1 MTNFIV
7 LFTGLLVNYSQSTMT
22 SVVDSIVDQLADIGI
37 TTYFLVTGGAIVPFV
52 DAVGRSSKAKYYCFQ
67 HEQAAAMAAEGY
79 YRASGKIAAV
89 LVTSGPG
96 VQNILNGVCGCWYDS
111 IPALFISG
119 QVNVSESL
127 DSIKSAPRQL
137 GFQEFP
143 VESTFASCT
152 KYVKKILNVEEIQP
166 VFSTAITTMVSGRKG
181 PVLIDFPVNLQMGP
195 GSVSLTL
202 PTEPPLPSVSNIS
215 TILQGSTRPLVVIG
229 NGCRGH
235 IDGVRSWLETS
246 NIPFVTSWV
255 ACDLFE
261 HSHPLRIGY
270 HGVYGDRVA
279 NLAMQNADLLL
290 ILGSRMDTRQTGG
303 NLKVC
308 STQST
313 KIMVDIDVD
322 EISKLSERGFV
333 IDIQINSSV
342 DAFMRSNPALPHPC
356 ADQWMTLIAEWKEMV
371 GTEPNRVP
379 GDVYDI
385 IKSIQLPEECI
396 VIPDC
401 GGNLVWAMQSI
412 SLGPKQ
418 KLFTNFGNSSMGYA
432 LPASI
437 GAAIAID
444 KKIPIVCICGDGGIQ
459 MNVQEFQTMASLN
472 LPITV
477 LIINNSGY
485 GIIRQFQ
492 DQYFGSRYTATS
504 SEEVFGATGV
514 DIVTI
519 AKAYGIDGKIAT
531 HDLTIDLK
539 PFVYDVQIAPTQKI
553 YPKLEFGN
561 ALENMSPLFPQI
573 EGLMIAPYT
582 QANKGSGWVSK

>member
-1 MTNFIV
+1 MP
-7 LFTGLLVNYSQSTMT
+7 
-22 SVVDSIVDQLADIGI
+22 SIVDDIVENLAAIGI

-52 DAVGRSSKAKYYCFQ
+52 DAVGRSDKTRHYCFQ

-127 DSIKSAPRQL
+127 DCIKSSPRQL

-152 KYVKKILNVEEIQP
+152 KYAKKILKADEIQT
-166 VFSTAITTMVSGRKG
+166 VFATAITKMMSGRRG
-181 PVLIDFPVNLQMGP
+181 PVLIDFPVNLQMGRGP
-195 GSVSLTL
+195 ISFSL
-202 PTEPPLPSVSNIS
+202 PTPEILPPCRNVGALLV
-215 TILQGSTRPLVVIG
+215 GATRPLIIIG
-229 NGCRGH
+229 NGCRDH
-235 IDGVRSWLETS
+235 VSDVRAWIEEVGA
-246 NIPFVTSWV
+246 PFVTSWA
-255 ACDLFE
+255 ACDLIE
-261 HSHPLRIGY
+261 HTHPLRIGY

-279 NLAMQNADLLL
+279 NLALQNADLLL

-303 NLKVC
+303 NLKAC
-308 STQST
+308 STRST
-313 KIMVDIDVD
+313 KIMVDIDIE
-322 EISKLSERGFV
+322 EINKLSERGFT
-333 IDIQINSSV
+333 IDVPICSSV
-342 DAFMRSNPALPHPC
+342 VSFLSANPP
-356 ADQWMTLIAEWKEMV
+356 IAHSCPEWKRTLATWKCAV

-385 IKSIQLPEECI
+385 IRSIKFPEECI
-396 VIPDC
+396 IIPDC
-401 GGNLVWAMQSI
+401 GGNLVWAMQSLA
-412 SLGPKQ
+412 LGPKQ
-418 KLFTNFGNSSMGYA
+418 MLFTNFGNSSMGYA

-437 GAAIAID
+437 GAAIATN
-444 KKIPIVCICGDGGIQ
+444 KIIPVICICGDGGIQ
-459 MNVQEFQTMASLN
+459 MNVQELLTMSALA

-504 SEEVFGATGV
+504 SEEVFGSVGV
-514 DIVTI
+514 DIVNI
-519 AKAYGIDGKIAT
+519 ARAYGIPAIAAT
-531 HDLTIDLK
+531 RDIRIGMM

-561 ALENMSPLFPQI
+561 ALENMSPYLPQI
-573 EGLMIAPYT
+573 EGLMIAPYA
-582 QANKGSGWVSK
+582 QPNKGAGWVSK

>member
-1 MTNFIV
+1 MP
-7 LFTGLLVNYSQSTMT
+7 
-22 SVVDSIVDQLADIGI
+22 SIVDDIVENLAAIGI

-52 DAVGRSSKAKYYCFQ
+52 DAVGRSDKTRHYCFQ

-127 DSIKSAPRQL
+127 DSIKSSPRQL

-152 KYVKKILNVEEIQP
+152 KYVKKILTADDIQP
-166 VFSTAITTMVSGRKG
+166 VFSTAIIQMVSGRRG
-181 PVLIDFPVNLQMGP
+181 PVLIDFPVNLQMGS
-195 GSVSLTL
+195 GTVSFSLPVPEILPPCRNVGALLTHA
-202 PTEPPLPSVSNIS
+202 V
-215 TILQGSTRPLVVIG
+215 RPLIVIG
-229 NGCRGH
+229 NGCRDH
-235 IDGVRSWLETS
+235 MSSVRIWLEEVGA
-246 NIPFVTSWV
+246 PFVTSWA
-255 ACDLFE
+255 ACDLIE
-261 HSHPLRIGY
+261 HAHPLRIGY
-270 HGVYGDRVA
+270 HGVYGDRGA
-279 NLAMQNADLLL
+279 NLALQNADLLL

-303 NLKVC
+303 NLKAC
-308 STQST
+308 STRST
-313 KIMVDIDVD
+313 KIMVDIDIE
-322 EISKLSERGFV
+322 EINKLSERGFT
-333 IDIQINSSV
+333 IDVPICSSV
-342 DAFMRSNPALPHPC
+342 VSFLSANPP
-356 ADQWMTLIAEWKEMV
+356 IAHSCPEWKRTLATWKCAV

-385 IKSIQLPEECI
+385 LGSINLPEECI
-396 VIPDC
+396 IIPDC
-401 GGNLVWAMQSI
+401 GGNLVWAMQS
-412 SLGPKQ
+412 LAVGPKQ
-418 KLFTNFGNSSMGYA
+418 MLFTNFGNSSMGYA

-437 GAAIAID
+437 GAAIATNNR
-444 KKIPIVCICGDGGIQ
+444 IPIICICGDGGIQ
-459 MNVQEFQTMASLN
+459 MNVQEFQTMAALK

-477 LIINNSGY
+477 LIVNNSGY

-504 SEEVFGATGV
+504 SEEVFGSVGV
-514 DIVTI
+514 DIVNI
-519 AKAYGIDGKIAT
+519 ARAYGIPAIAAT
-531 HDLTIDLK
+531 RDIRIGMM

-561 ALENMSPLFPQI
+561 ALENMSPYLPQI
-573 EGLMIAPYT
+573 EGLMIAPYA
-582 QANKGSGWVSK
+582 QPNKGAGWVSK